1 MDNRPVGI
9 FDSGFGGL
17 TSLKALREMM
27 PDENIIYFGDNGR
40 APYGG
45 RGAEQLKAMAR
56 QDIAFV
62 SGLGVK
68 AMIVACGTLSSAAA
82 DVLEECSLPLS
93 GVLNASVNVL
103 RQLGGSS
110 PLGIIATEASIKSG
124 AFKAPLFSKYTAK
137 TYFIPFT
144 LYPASVTALESTSS
158 ATSLSSVM

>member
-17 TSLKALREMM
+17 TALKALREMM

-56 QDIAFV
+56 QDLAFV

-68 AMIVACGTLSSAAA
+68 AMIVACGTTDSRMNSGMPGAA
-82 DVLEECSLPLS
+82 
-93 GVLNASVNVL
+93 
-103 RQLGGSS
+103 
-110 PLGIIATEASIKSG
+110 
-124 AFKAPLFSKYTAK
+124 
-137 TYFIPFT
+137 
-144 LYPASVTALESTSS
+144 
-158 ATSLSSVM
+158 

>member
-17 TSLKALREMM
+17 TALKALREMM

-93 GVLNASVNVL
+93 GAPNASVNVL
-103 RQLGGSS
+103 RAARRLLPSRYNRDRSEYKKRCFQSR
-110 PLGIIATEASIKSG
+110 AARC
-124 AFKAPLFSKYTAK
+124 
-137 TYFIPFT
+137 
-144 LYPASVTALESTSS
+144 
-158 ATSLSSVM
+158 LS

>member
-17 TSLKALREMM
+17 TALKALREMM

-56 QDIAFV
+56 QDLAFV

-68 AMIVACGTLSSAAA
+68 AIIVACGTLSCTAA
-82 DVLEECSLPLS
+82 DVLEECLLPLS

-103 RQLGGSS
+103 R
-110 PLGIIATEASIKSG
+110 
-124 AFKAPLFSKYTAK
+124 
-137 TYFIPFT
+137 
-144 LYPASVTALESTSS
+144 
-158 ATSLSSVM
+158 

>member
-17 TSLKALREMM
+17 TALKALREMM

-93 GVLNASVNVL
+93 GVTRASTSC
-103 RQLGGSS
+103 GSS
-110 PLGIIATEASIKSG
+110 AAPPL
-124 AFKAPLFSKYTAK
+124 
-137 TYFIPFT
+137 
-144 LYPASVTALESTSS
+144 SV
-158 ATSLSSVM
+158 